1 MKKNVLTSVT
11 VSLAAAAMISGT
23 AMAAEYKVGIIQ
35 FVDDAS
41 LNQIEQN
48 IEKELTAKSEEGG
61 DTYVFDGYVYNGQA
75 DSTTLNQITT
85 QLLDDGVDVIV
96 PIATPAAQI
105 VQAATED
112 NQIPVVFSA
121 VSDPVGAGLAESMD
135 APGANITGTS
145 DALNTNAILDLM
157 FVANPDIKK
166 VGLLYSQSEDSSKK
180 PIEDAKAYLDEKGIE
195 YVEKTGTNNTEV
207 TQAADALIAAGVDA
221 VFTPTDNTVM
231 TAELAIYEK
240 FIDAGI
246 PHYCGADSFALNG
259 AFCGYGVDYAKL
271 GVETADIV
279 IEVLQGADPATTP
292 IKTFDNGIATVNTE
306 TAEALGIDYSGF
318 AELCTGVVETVT
330 AEEFESTVSS
340 SSREGMQS
348 VASMLAEDWVAMR
361 GWAERPSYKIPAAE
375 AHLLLR
381 PYLSLKGV
389 CYGFIIIVFCHRE
402 RPGAWLHLCA
412 GGTGSVSELFHFE
425 YCRPVNGRLL
435 YVRVCSRCSGGD
447 HGTSDPGAVCSD
459 GSRRVLWL
467 HYGVFT
473 DEAWCRIN
481 PCGNHC

>member
-61 DTYVFDGYVYNGQA
+61 NTDGYVYNGQA

-271 GVETADIV
+271 GVETADMV

-330 AEEFESTVSS
+330 AEEF
-340 SSREGMQS
+340 
-348 VASMLAEDWVAMR
+348 
-361 GWAERPSYKIPAAE
+361 K
-375 AHLLLR
+375 
-381 PYLSLKGV
+381 
-389 CYGFIIIVFCHRE
+389 
-402 RPGAWLHLCA
+402 
-412 GGTGSVSELFHFE
+412 
-425 YCRPVNGRLL
+425 
-435 YVRVCSRCSGGD
+435 
-447 HGTSDPGAVCSD
+447 
-459 GSRRVLWL
+459 
-467 HYGVFT
+467 
-473 DEAWCRIN
+473 
-481 PCGNHC
+481 

>member
-48 IEKELTAKSEEGG
+48 IEKELTAKSEEGE

-85 QLLDDGVDVIV
+85 QLIDDGVDVIV

-180 PIEDAKAYLDEKGIE
+180 PIEDAKAYLDEKSIE

-240 FIDAGI
+240 FIEAGI

-271 GVETADIV
+271 GVETADMV

-330 AEEFESTVSS
+330 AEEFE
-340 SSREGMQS
+340 
-348 VASMLAEDWVAMR
+348 
-361 GWAERPSYKIPAAE
+361 
-375 AHLLLR
+375 
-381 PYLSLKGV
+381 
-389 CYGFIIIVFCHRE
+389 
-402 RPGAWLHLCA
+402 
-412 GGTGSVSELFHFE
+412 
-425 YCRPVNGRLL
+425 
-435 YVRVCSRCSGGD
+435 
-447 HGTSDPGAVCSD
+447 
-459 GSRRVLWL
+459 
-467 HYGVFT
+467 
-473 DEAWCRIN
+473 
-481 PCGNHC
+481 